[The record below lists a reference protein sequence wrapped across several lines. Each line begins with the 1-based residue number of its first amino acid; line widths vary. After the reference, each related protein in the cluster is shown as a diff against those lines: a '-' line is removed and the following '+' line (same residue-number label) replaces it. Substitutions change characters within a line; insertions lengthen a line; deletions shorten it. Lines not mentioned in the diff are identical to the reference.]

1 MPTSPE
7 FDVNKILDTAV
18 VLHRQGRVV
27 EAERLYRAILEHR
40 PGHGLVNYHLGL
52 IRQSEGRFDEAGAR
66 FGRTIQ
72 HFPLDGRAHFALA
85 RCKKYE
91 PGDLHTALMERILDS
106 GRLDASNR
114 VLIDFAL
121 AKVYNDIGDAARA
134 FARCRAANEAQAPP
148 YDAKS
153 YHEFLNRVMAVF
165 DGDFFAAHANLGS
178 VSQKYVFVVGLP
190 RTGTTLVDQIAS
202 SHPEVHSA
210 GEPLFFVNASESMQE
225 FVKRGEPYPECLRDA
240 AKPGLQYLIESY
252 HVMFRGVPERFTR
265 VTNKF
270 PENFRVLGL
279 IGLLFPR
286 SRVIECT
293 RDPLDSGLSI
303 YFQNLPVAKH
313 AYSCRLE
320 DIGHYTLEYRR
331 LMAHW
336 RAVLPV
342 RWHQAPYESM
352 IADRETETRK
362 LIDFLGLEWDAR
374 CLEFQRNETRVTTES
389 VWQVRQPVYTT
400 SVARWKKY
408 ETQLEPLKRV
418 LDAGLA
424 PDGTIA
430 L

>member
-1 MPTSPE
+1 
-7 FDVNKILDTAV
+7 
-18 VLHRQGRVV
+18 
-27 EAERLYRAILEHR
+27 
-40 PGHGLVNYHLGL
+40 
-52 IRQSEGRFDEAGAR
+52 
-66 FGRTIQ
+66 
-72 HFPLDGRAHFALA
+72 
-85 RCKKYE
+85 
-91 PGDLHTALMERILDS
+91 
-106 GRLDASNR
+106 
-114 VLIDFAL
+114 
-121 AKVYNDIGDAARA
+121 
-134 FARCRAANEAQAPP
+134 
-148 YDAKS
+148 
-153 YHEFLNRVMAVF
+153 
-165 DGDFFAAHANLGS
+165 
-178 VSQKYVFVVGLP
+178 
-190 RTGTTLVDQIAS
+190 
-202 SHPEVHSA
+202 
-210 GEPLFFVNASESMQE
+210 
-225 FVKRGEPYPECLRDA
+225 
-240 AKPGLQYLIESY
+240 
-252 HVMFRGVPERFTR
+252 
-265 VTNKF
+265 
-270 PENFRVLGL
+270 
-279 IGLLFPR
+279 
-286 SRVIECT
+286 VIECT

-424 PDGTIA
+424 PDGTIT